1 MKITFIRPNM
11 TASRAADAMQPLAF
25 AVLAAHTPPHVA
37 LELYDERIEPI
48 DMQHATDLVAMTVET
63 YTARRAYQVADTF
76 RQRGVPV
83 VMGGYHPTFLPDEA
97 LEHADA
103 VVIGDAEG
111 LWPQVV
117 ADAEAGALRR
127 IYQQQQQPALSEG
140 AGFDRGI
147 FMGKRYAGLT
157 PVQYGRGCRFACDFC
172 SIYAFYGRTLRQRRI
187 RDVVAEIEALDS
199 RAILLV
205 DDNIFA
211 NEERATE
218 LFRALQP
225 LNVRWC
231 CQVSIDIARRPHLLD
246 LMSRSGCIGALIGFE
261 TLNEAN
267 LRQMK
272 KGWNLRHGDY
282 ATAIEQFHA
291 RGIMLYATFVFGY
304 DHDTPDAFD
313 ITVDFALR
321 SRFALANFN
330 PLTPTPGAPLYARL
344 EAEGRL
350 LYDRWWL
357 DPHFRYGQAT
367 FHPRGMTAD
376 ELTAGCFWARQQFNR
391 YGAIVQR
398 ALNTQANSRSLSRL
412 GIYLAANW
420 ISRREIYRKQG
431 RILGQGAV

>member
-25 AVLAAHTPPHVA
+25 AVLAAHTPPHVELA
-37 LELYDERIEPI
+37 LYDERIEPI
-48 DMQHATDLVAMTVET
+48 DMQHTTDLVAMTVET
-63 YTARRAYQVADTF
+63 YTARHAYEISAEF

-117 ADAEAGALRR
+117 ADAEAGTLRR
-127 IYQQQQQPALSEG
+127 IYQQQQQPALVEG
-140 AGFDRGI
+140 AGFDRRI
-147 FMGKRYAGLT
+147 FAGKRYTGLT

-172 SIYAFYGRTLRQRRI
+172 SIYAFYGRTLRQRSI

-199 RAILLV
+199 RTILLV

-211 NEERATE
+211 NEERAAA

-231 CQVSIDIARRPHLLD
+231 CQVSIDIARSPHLLD
-246 LMSRSGCIGALIGFE
+246 LMSRSGCIGALVGFE
-261 TLNEAN
+261 TLDEDN

-304 DHDTPDAFD
+304 DHDTPETFD
-313 ITVDFALR
+313 ITLDFALR

-344 EAEGRL
+344 QAEGRL

-431 RILGQGAV
+431 RALGQGAV

>member
-1 MKITFIRPNM
+1 
-11 TASRAADAMQPLAF
+11 
-25 AVLAAHTPPHVA
+25 
-37 LELYDERIEPI
+37 
-48 DMQHATDLVAMTVET
+48 
-63 YTARRAYQVADTF
+63 
-76 RQRGVPV
+76 
-83 VMGGYHPTFLPDEA
+83 
-97 LEHADA
+97 
-103 VVIGDAEG
+103 

-117 ADAEAGALRR
+117 ADAEAGKLRH
-127 IYQQQQQPALSEG
+127 IYQQQQQPALVQG
-140 AGFDRGI
+140 GGFDRRI
-147 FMGKRYAGLT
+147 FAGKRYTGLT
-157 PVQYGRGCRFACDFC
+157 PVQYGRGCCFACDFC

-199 RAILLV
+199 RNILLV

-211 NEERATE
+211 NEERAAE
-218 LFRALQP
+218 LFRSLQP

-231 CQVSIDIARRPHLLD
+231 CQVSIDIANSPHLLD
-246 LMSRSGCIGALIGFE
+246 LMSRSGCIGALVGFE
-261 TLNEAN
+261 TLNEDN

-304 DHDTPDAFD
+304 DHDTPEAFD
-313 ITVDFALR
+313 ITLDFALR

-330 PLTPTPGAPLYARL
+330 PLTPTPGTPLYARL

-398 ALNTQANSRSLSRL
+398 AFNTQANSRSLSRL

-431 RILGQGAV
+431 RTLGQGAV